1 MINTT
6 LRFFNWPAFH
16 GNHTS
21 YTRPRE
27 GHSWKTLQIAAARFF
42 TVRLPLS
49 TPTGTSRWQCKSTD
63 DRTTTILLL
72 NINNVSTSK
81 RHRRRHHITN
91 TQSTVTSDNHLS
103 ITICTRNWQKSAILI
118 CKWLGCTQESS
129 STNNVQCS
137 TLYCRN
143 IRSDTNTN
151 PYT

>member
-27 GHSWKTLQIAAARFF
+27 GHSWKTLQIAAARSFY
-42 TVRLPLS
+42 R
-49 TPTGTSRWQCKSTD
+49 PTALLGAPSWRWQCKSTD

-103 ITICTRNWQKSAILI
+103 IVICTRNWQKSAILI

-129 STNNVQCS
+129 STN
-137 TLYCRN
+137 TALYCRN
-143 IRSDTNTN
+143 IRSDAYTN